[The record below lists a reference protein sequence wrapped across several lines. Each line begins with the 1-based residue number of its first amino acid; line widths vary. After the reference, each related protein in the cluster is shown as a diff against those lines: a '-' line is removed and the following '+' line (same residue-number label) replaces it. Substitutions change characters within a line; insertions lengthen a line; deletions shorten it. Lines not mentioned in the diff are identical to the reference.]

1 MGIARLLAKG
11 WIVFCLFAGAHA
23 AHLAIISGLPLGPS
37 LSAIAICVV
46 LFTAMGL
53 LFAGGFGVSAGLPGT
68 PLKARLGFSH
78 FLPGF
83 NEVVFLLFLVL
94 SFANQIWFAP
104 HHLNGNAV
112 SPLEQAI
119 YFAVPGQRA
128 LVGALDQCSLDGGR
142 IFSSSLAWALAVI
155 FLASACSRLKL
166 QAGIIRLERNTRP
179 EGLNPSIRAFCL
191 GLVAVVG
198 VQFLFVGSAYPWFHC
213 SAFTDITGALLIGL
227 APLMLAYLV
236 VAALAT
242 LLASSP
248 ES

>member
-1 MGIARLLAKG
+1 MGIARLMAKG
-11 WIVFCLFAGAHA
+11 WIIFCLFAGAHA
-23 AHLAIISGLPLGPS
+23 FAIALDRGVPLAPS
-37 LSAIAICVV
+37 LADITICVL
-46 LFTAMGL
+46 LFMAMGL
-53 LFAGGFGVSAGLPGT
+53 LFAGGFGVSAGLPRT
-68 PLKARLGFSH
+68 PFRARLGLGH
-78 FLPGF
+78 FVPGF
-83 NEVVFLLFLVL
+83 NEIVFLLFVIL
-94 SFANQIWFAP
+94 SFVNQIWFAP
-104 HHLNGNAV
+104 GHLAGNTLV
-112 SPLEQAI
+112 PLEQAV

-128 LVGALDQCSLDGGR
+128 LVSTLDGCSLDGGR
-142 IFSSSLAWALAVI
+142 IFASAFSWTLAVI

-191 GLVAVVG
+191 GLASVVG
-198 VQFLFVGSAYPWFHC
+198 VQFLFVGSAYPWFPCH
-213 SAFTDITGALLIGL
+213 AFADIPGALLIGL

>member
-11 WIVFCLFAGAHA
+11 WIIFCLFAGAHA
-23 AHLAIISGLPLGPS
+23 VRIALKSGLPLASS
-37 LSAIAICVV
+37 LFAIGICVI

-53 LFAGGFGVSAGLPGT
+53 LFAGGFGVSAGLPRT
-68 PLKARLGFSH
+68 PVRARLGLGH
-78 FLPGF
+78 FVPGF
-83 NEVVFLLFLVL
+83 NEIVFLLFIGL
-94 SFANQIWFAP
+94 SFANQAWFAP
-104 HHLNGNAV
+104 FHLGGNAV
-112 SPLEQAI
+112 MPLEQAI
-119 YFAVPGQRA
+119 YFVVPGQRA
-128 LVGALDQCSLDGGR
+128 LVGALDVCSLDGGR
-142 IFSSSLAWALAVI
+142 IFGSAFAWLLAVVY
-155 FLASACSRLKL
+155 LASACSRLKL

-179 EGLNPSIRAFCL
+179 EGLAPALRAFCL

-213 SAFTDITGALLIGL
+213 SAFADITGALLIGL

>member
-11 WIVFCLFAGAHA
+11 WIVFCFFAGAHA
-23 AHLAIISGLPLGPS
+23 LNIALARGVPLAPS
-37 LSAIAICVV
+37 LADIGICVL
-46 LFTAMGL
+46 LFMAMGL

-68 PLKARLGFSH
+68 PFRARLGLGH
-78 FLPGF
+78 FVPGF
-83 NEVVFLLFLVL
+83 NEIVFLLFVVL
-94 SFANQIWFAP
+94 SFINQVWFAP
-104 HHLNGNAV
+104 SHLFGNEV
-112 SPLEQAI
+112 VPLEQAI

-128 LVGALDQCSLDGGR
+128 LVSSLDICTLDGGR
-142 IFSSSLAWALAVI
+142 IFASSFSWVLAVI

-198 VQFLFVGSAYPWFHC
+198 VQFFFVGSAYPWFPCH
-213 SAFTDITGALLIGL
+213 AYADIPGALVIGL